1 MSYFKILFT
10 WEKKEEKVWK
20 FLVTEGYI
28 SLMMCVSVMFASFE
42 FDLFPIG
49 ASYSSVSFLGTSFT
63 DVKDE
68 TTLRKK
74 IIRL

>member
-1 MSYFKILFT
+1 
-10 WEKKEEKVWK
+10 
-20 FLVTEGYI
+20 
-28 SLMMCVSVMFASFE
+28 MFASFE
-42 FDLFPIG
+42 CDLFPIG

-74 IIRL
+74 IIRLKKPGSNTFPRSTTPPHLFTMTSLAEEERKKQKIC